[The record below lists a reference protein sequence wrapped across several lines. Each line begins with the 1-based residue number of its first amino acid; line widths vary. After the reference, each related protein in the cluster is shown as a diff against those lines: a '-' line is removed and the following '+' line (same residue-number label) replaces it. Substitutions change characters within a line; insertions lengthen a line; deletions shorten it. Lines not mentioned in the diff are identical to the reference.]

1 MNLALDLG
9 NTRTK
14 ATIFDDDREV
24 AEYVYDKF
32 AIADCSELLRKHP
45 INAAIFCSVAA
56 YDEALPRYIHD
67 SVDFFI
73 NLSSETPQP
82 LKIDYDTPHTLG
94 ADRIAAATAAACI
107 KPGKNILVIDAGT
120 ALTFDLVTS
129 DGRFV
134 GGNISP
140 GAGLRFKALNV
151 YTGKLPLLSLGKCGN
166 GLGKSTADAILKG
179 VVQGIVS
186 EIEFYA
192 SSLEAEYGELLVFL
206 TGGDCFYFAERLK
219 IPIFVIPNLLSQGL
233 NSILKY
239 NLCRT
244 SAL

>member
-14 ATIFDDDREV
+14 ATVFDDDREI

-32 AIADCSELLRKHP
+32 SIADCAELLRAHS
-45 INAAIFCSVAA
+45 IDAAIFCSVAA
-56 YDEALPRYIHD
+56 YDEALPRFIRD
-67 SVDFFI
+67 NVDFFI
-73 NLSSETPQP
+73 KLSSETPQP

-107 KPGKNILVIDAGT
+107 KPGKDILVIDAGT

-129 DGRFV
+129 DGRFA

-140 GAGLRFKALNV
+140 GAGLRFRALNA
-151 YTGKLPLLSLGKCGN
+151 YTSKLPLLSLGKCGD
-166 GLGKSTADAILKG
+166 GLGKSTEDAILKG
-179 VVQGIVS
+179 VVQGIIG
-186 EIEFYA
+186 EIEYYVR
-192 SSLEAEYGELLVFL
+192 LLNTEYGELLVFL

-233 NSILKY
+233 NKILKY
-239 NLCRT
+239 NLCRI